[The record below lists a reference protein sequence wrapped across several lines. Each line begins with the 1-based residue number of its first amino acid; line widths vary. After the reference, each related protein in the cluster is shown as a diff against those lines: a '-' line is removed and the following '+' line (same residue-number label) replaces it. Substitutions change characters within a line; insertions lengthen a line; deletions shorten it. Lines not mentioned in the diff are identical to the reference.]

1 MLVDSTQPIQQVPTD
16 FMQHPYEFLDRVRAD
31 GPAHNLVFPH
41 GAKVWLV
48 TRYADVRR
56 LLSDPRVSKDGR
68 RANELFARHSG
79 MLVEEQAEPTD
90 LGFDDEL
97 TSHMLNSDP
106 PRHTR
111 LRGLVG
117 KELTAKRMDSLR
129 SRLEQVVDELL
140 DALDDGRPV
149 VDLVA
154 GLTQPLPIIA
164 ICELLGI
171 PAEDGPVFRRWA
183 TELVGA
189 GHPPEVVEAASNNV
203 IAYAKATIA
212 AKRAAPEDD
221 LISAL
226 VHSDGEDGD
235 RLTDDEMLGMFFL
248 LVIAGYSTTTH
259 SLTNFLF
266 SLLTH
271 PTELARL
278 REDPEIMHAAVD
290 ELMRYD
296 GGVQVATFRF
306 TKEQIELGDVVI
318 PPGEILALSLSSAHR
333 DSARY
338 PDPDRLDLTR
348 RPNGVLG
355 FGHGPHYCIGAPL
368 ARIQAEAALAKLLA
382 RFPELR
388 LAADPDALEWENNPL
403 LRGLVQLPVSLRD
416 Q

>member
-1 MLVDSTQPIQQVPTD
+1 MVV
-16 FMQHPYEFLDRVRAD
+16 A
-31 GPAHNLVFPH
+31 
-41 GAKVWLV
+41 
-48 TRYADVRR
+48 
-56 LLSDPRVSKDGR
+56 
-68 RANELFARHSG
+68 
-79 MLVEEQAEPTD
+79 EQAEPTD

-117 KELTAKRMDSLR
+117 KELTAKRMEALR

-140 DALDDGRPV
+140 DGLDDGRPV
-149 VDLVA
+149 VDLVT

-189 GHPPEVVEAASNNV
+189 GHPPEVVEAASSNV

-212 AKRAAPEDD
+212 AKREAPGDD

-271 PTELARL
+271 PGEMARL
-278 REDPEIMHAAVD
+278 REDPAIMHAAVD

-306 TKEQIELGDVVI
+306 TKEEVVLDDVVI

-403 LRGLVQLPVSLRD
+403 LRGLVQLPVSLRA
-416 Q
+416 

>member
-79 MLVEEQAEPTD
+79 MVVEEQAEPTD

-117 KELTAKRMDSLR
+117 KELTAKRMEALR

-140 DALDDGRPV
+140 DGLDDGRPV
-149 VDLVA
+149 VDLVT

-189 GHPPEVVEAASNNV
+189 GHPPEVVEAASSNV
-203 IAYAKATIA
+203 IAYAQATIA
-212 AKRAAPEDD
+212 AKREAPGDD

-271 PTELARL
+271 PGEMARL
-278 REDPEIMHAAVD
+278 REDPAIMHAAVD

-306 TKEQIELGDVVI
+306 TKEEVVLDDVVI

-403 LRGLVQLPVSLRD
+403 LRGLVQLPVSLRR
-416 Q
+416 

>member
-1 MLVDSTQPIQQVPTD
+1 MLVDSSQPVQQVPAD
-16 FMQHPYEFLDRVRAD
+16 FMKHPYEFLDRLRAD

-79 MLVEEQAEPTD
+79 MVVEEQAEPTD

-111 LRGLVG
+111 LRTLVG
-117 KELTAKRMDSLR
+117 KELTAKRMESLR
-129 SRLEQVVDELL
+129 PRLEQVVDELL
-140 DALDDGRPV
+140 DALDDGRPE

-203 IAYAKATIA
+203 IDYAKKTIA
-212 AKRAAPEDD
+212 SKRAEPGDD

-226 VHSDGEDGD
+226 ARETDDD
-235 RLTDDEMLGMFFL
+235 RLTDDELLGMFFL

-271 PTELARL
+271 PDELAKL
-278 REDPEIMHAAVD
+278 RADDSIMHIAVD

-296 GGVQVATFRF
+296 GGVGVATFRF
-306 TKEQIELGDVVI
+306 TKEEVVLGDVVI
-318 PPGEILALSLSSAHR
+318 PAGEILALSLSSADR
-333 DSARY
+333 DAAKY

-368 ARIQAEAALAKLLA
+368 ARIQADTALRKLLD
-382 RFPELR
+382 RFPGIR
-388 LAADPDALEWENNPL
+388 LAADPDTLEWENNPL
-403 LRGLVQLPVSLRD
+403 LRGLVQLPVSLHA
-416 Q
+416 

>member
-1 MLVDSTQPIQQVPTD
+1 MLVDSPQPIQQVPAD
-16 FMQHPYEFLDRVRAD
+16 FMQHPYEFLERLRGE

-48 TRYADVRR
+48 TGYADVRR

-79 MLVEEQAEPTD
+79 MVVEEQQEPAD

-111 LRGLVG
+111 LRSLVG
-117 KELTAKRMDSLR
+117 RELTAQRMEGLR
-129 SRLEQVVDELL
+129 PRLEQVVDELL

-149 VDLVA
+149 VDLVT

-164 ICELLGI
+164 ICELLGVA
-171 PAEDGPVFRRWA
+171 AEDSAVFRGWA
-183 TELVGA
+183 SELVGA

-203 IAYAKATIA
+203 IEYAQKTIV
-212 AKRAAPEDD
+212 AKQANPGDD

-226 VHSDGEDGD
+226 VQGSGEDGD
-235 RLTDDEMLGMFFL
+235 RLSDDELVGMFFL

-271 PTELARL
+271 PDAMATLGK
-278 REDPEIMHAAVD
+278 DSSIMHAAVD

-296 GGVQVATFRF
+296 GGVGVATFRF
-306 TKEQIELGDVVI
+306 TKDEVVLGDVVI
-318 PPGEILALSLSSAHR
+318 PPGEILALSLSSAGR
-333 DSARY
+333 DSSRY
-338 PDPDRLDLTR
+338 PDPDRLDLNR

-368 ARIQAEAALAKLLA
+368 ARIQSEIALSKLLN
-382 RFPELR
+382 RFPHLH
-388 LAADPDALEWENNPL
+388 LAAEPDTLEWENNPL
-403 LRGLVQLPVSLRD
+403 LRGLLALPVSLH
-416 Q
+416 

>member
-1 MLVDSTQPIQQVPTD
+1 MLVDSPQPVQQVPAD
-16 FMQHPYEFLDRVRAD
+16 FMKHPYAFLDRLRAEA
-31 GPAHNLVFPH
+31 PAHNLVFPH

-79 MLVEEQAEPTD
+79 MVVAEQSEPTD

-111 LRGLVG
+111 LRSLVG
-117 KELTAKRMDSLR
+117 KELTAKRMEGLR
-129 SRLEQVVDELL
+129 PRLEQVVDELL
-140 DALDDGRPV
+140 DALDDGRAE
-149 VDLVA
+149 VDLVT

-171 PAEDGPVFRRWA
+171 PAEDGSVFRRWA

-203 IAYAKATIA
+203 IEYAKKTIA
-212 AKRAAPEDD
+212 AKRAEPGDD

-226 VHSDGEDGD
+226 ARETDAD
-235 RLTDDEMLGMFFL
+235 RLTDDELLGMFFL

-271 PTELARL
+271 PEELAKL
-278 REDPEIMHAAVD
+278 RADDSIMHIAVD

-296 GGVQVATFRF
+296 GGVGVATFRF
-306 TKEQIELGDVVI
+306 TKQEITLDDVVI
-318 PPGEILALSLSSAHR
+318 PAGEILALSLSSADR
-333 DSARY
+333 DGTKY
-338 PDPDRLDLTR
+338 PDPDRLDLNR

-368 ARIQAEAALAKLLA
+368 ARIQAETALRKLLD
-382 RFPELR
+382 RFPGIR
-388 LAADPDALEWENNPL
+388 LAADPDSLEWENNAL
-403 LRGLVQLPVSLRD
+403 LRGLITLPVSLRG
-416 Q
+416 